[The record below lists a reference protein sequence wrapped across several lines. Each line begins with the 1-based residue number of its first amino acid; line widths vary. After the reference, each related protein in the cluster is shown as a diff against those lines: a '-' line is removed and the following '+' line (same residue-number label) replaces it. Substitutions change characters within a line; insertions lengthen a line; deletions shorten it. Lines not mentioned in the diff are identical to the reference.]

1 MAIRLEIY
9 ATDPEVISLVQRY
22 WALNEECKPV
32 ENVSAML
39 PFREVLKPH
48 ALAAYIRTHC
58 TVYDENQN
66 CSVCGCALV
75 ITSRSEVKRFKQHP
89 LWPCA
94 ACKAELEEARRIVE
108 AQAEAD
114 LQESVAQHAERVI
127 AKKTDYSTIPNNLA
141 FVLVALERAIAPR
154 LFGGRFTFN
163 DCQALAPMHSEMF
176 INRLWKAGVLS
187 DDPRAAG
194 TSAYFV
200 NANGLNYYPNKIRFM
215 LVPDERLGGG
225 KEAFN
230 ELVVR
235 PFTNEGM
242 LALWY
247 EYAVADCMAYL
258 NNQLQ
263 EFRQVFP
270 VHKTEEIKSAIY
282 TALKYYSTRDV
293 WSLLWRVVQ
302 TVSSNSNHKYS
313 NKERSAGTIASKL
326 RLQFKKARKE
336 KTDLGEWNRLKS
348 IPAGTLGQIFYE
360 LYDID
365 ETTDA
370 SVIIKTLSDE
380 EPLDREEIEASIG
393 AHVKE
398 LMASALA
405 NRSGAAAIYD
415 FAELI
420 RNGAGISEAVEQIA
434 EIYAVNRADEPSTC

>member
-1 MAIRLEIY
+1 MAIKLEIH
-9 ATDPEVISLVQRY
+9 ATDPEVIALVQRY

-48 ALAAYIRTHC
+48 ALAAYVRTHC

-94 ACKAELEEARRIVE
+94 ACKDKMGEAKRLAEAK
-108 AQAEAD
+108 AAAD
-114 LQESVAQHAERVI
+114 LQEQVAQHAERVT
-127 AKKTDYSTIPNNLA
+127 AKTTDYSSIPNDLA
-141 FVLVALERAIAPR
+141 FILVALERAIAPR
-154 LFGGRFTFN
+154 MFGGSFSFR
-163 DCQALAPMHSEMF
+163 DCHALAPMDSEMF
-176 INRLWKAGVLS
+176 IKRLWRAGVLS
-187 DDPRAAG
+187 DNPHAAG

-200 NANGLNYYPNKIRFM
+200 NANGLNYYNDKVRFM
-215 LVPDERLGGG
+215 LVPDELLGGG
-225 KEAFN
+225 EEAFN

-247 EYAVADCMAYL
+247 DYAVADCMAYL
-258 NNQLQ
+258 TNQLQ

-270 VHKTEEIKSAIY
+270 EHKTEEIKSAIY

-326 RLQFKKARKE
+326 RLQFEKARKE

-360 LYDID
+360 LYGID
-365 ETTDA
+365 ETTEA
-370 SVIIKTLSDE
+370 LVIIKTLSVK
-380 EPLDREEIEASIG
+380 EPLDREEIEASIDV
-393 AHVKE
+393 HVNE

-405 NRSGAAAIYD
+405 SGSGAAAIYD

-420 RNGAGISEAVEQIA
+420 RNGAEIADAVEQIA
-434 EIYAVNRADEPSTC
+434 GIYALKRADEPSTC